1 MKASWFCFLALV
13 LCNAQQFSIPGDP
26 PSAPL
31 VLRVDE
37 QGRAFLAAGGQLLRL
52 DSELNL
58 EQNVTLP
65 ASAISISLGAGG
77 RRLVVCTE
85 DASCAV
91 YNTND
96 LADVSLVRSS
106 VLAAQVGTV
115 SSAGLFTA
123 GNTFY
128 AANHDSTFSSSGGA
142 IGRIRLIQVDGLEG
156 PSNFM
161 RSTDYNVLSPESF
174 ERIFFG
180 GFVSDSNAYF
190 IATDLQNSRDFNGM
204 RVMRVCDGNCS
215 GTATCP
221 FSALYEESIFCGNP
235 SLSDSDDGV
244 CGLSVVEDFAGTQ
257 GTSILVSRCHPGFPN
272 DNLVCLVPV
281 TEIDRVMGTRF
292 SRCQSDSTE
301 REELFWRI
309 RIFCSSVQPVRE
321 TVPNMQSVFFF
332 CLLVDQ
338 HV

>member
-1 MKASWFCFLALV
+1 MKESWGFFLALV
-13 LCNAQQFSIPGDP
+13 VCINAQQFSVP
-26 PSAPL
+26 PSTPL

-37 QGRAFLAAGGQLLRL
+37 QGRAFLAAGRQLLRL

-58 EQNVTLP
+58 EQNATLP
-65 ASAISISLGAGG
+65 DSAISISLGGAGG

-91 YNTND
+91 YNASNFA
-96 LADVSLVRSS
+96 ADVSLVISRA
-106 VLAAQVGTV
+106 LAAQVGTV
-115 SSAGLFTA
+115 SSTGLYTA

-128 AANHDSTFSSSGGA
+128 AANHDSTFTGSGG
-142 IGRIRLIQVDGLEG
+142 ISGRIRLVQVDGLEG

-161 RSTDYNVLSPESF
+161 RSTDYNVLSSESF

-180 GFVSDSNAYF
+180 GFVSGSNAYY
-190 IATDLQNSRDFNGM
+190 IATDLHHRDFSGM
-204 RVMRVCDGNCS
+204 RVMRVCDTNCG
-215 GTATCP
+215 GTATCS
-221 FSALYEESIFCGNP
+221 FLALYEETIFCGSP
-235 SLSDSDDGV
+235 SLSESDGV

-257 GTSILVSRCHPGFPN
+257 GTSILVSRCHPGFPK

-301 REELFWRI
+301 REELFWRS
-309 RIFCSSVQPVRE
+309 RFFCSSVQPVRA
-321 TVPNMQSVFFF
+321 TIPNMAVSILFLFVS
-332 CLLVDQ
+332 
-338 HV
+338 